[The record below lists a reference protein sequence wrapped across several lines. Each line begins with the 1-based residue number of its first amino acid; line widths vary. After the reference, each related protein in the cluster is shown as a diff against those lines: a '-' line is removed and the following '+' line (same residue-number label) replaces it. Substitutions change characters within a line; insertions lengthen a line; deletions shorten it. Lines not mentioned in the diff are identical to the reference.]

1 MSMCKSCH
9 KDSKDH
15 TRKLWEFHQKNE
27 KCSWCGRKNWK
38 HSLELWDMHQD
49 AIPKGK
55 KIVVI
60 QLGFGP
66 KTRAVVEKWNTVD
79 GSPYEIERVPVHF
92 TCTAC
97 GSSMS
102 DTESNLADVLSHLCL
117 KCFCEQTDQEYTWH
131 SKPWWA
137 VNGGKYNGG
146 PLVH

>member
-27 KCSWCGRKNWK
+27 KCSWCGRKSWK

-66 KTRAVVEKWNTVD
+66 KTRAVVE
-79 GSPYEIERVPVHF
+79 
-92 TCTAC
+92 
-97 GSSMS
+97 
-102 DTESNLADVLSHLCL
+102 
-117 KCFCEQTDQEYTWH
+117 
-131 SKPWWA
+131 
-137 VNGGKYNGG
+137 NGIRWRI
-146 PLVH
+146 HHIT